1 MTAKKQ
7 ISLLNEGDTFFM
19 DGEKYTVLSNA
30 EISTSFN
37 ELKALHENENVNLR
51 IRKSEEVYIQET
63 TVPVKNTTPISTVT
77 PTKVR
82 NDKGNLIYVSFGEVL
97 NEQTLTKDQIKKR
110 DECAKELLD
119 NPEFKERYS
128 NPDNV
133 KAPGR
138 DINDVAYGICTNR
151 VTGRG
156 NKQGS
161 RSRKET
167 NESFD
172 RLNTVKD
179 ILRRISNEKI

>member
-1 MTAKKQ
+1 MSNKTQ
-7 ISLLNEGDTFFM
+7 ISLLTEGDVFFM

-37 ELKALHENENVNLR
+37 EITAICENENVNIR
-51 IRKSEEVYIQET
+51 ARKSEDVYLRET
-63 TVPVKNTTPISTVT
+63 STIVNKTIPIPAAS

-82 NDKGNLIYVSFGEVL
+82 NDKGNIIYVSFAETL
-97 NEQTLTKDQIKKR
+97 TEQKLTKDQIKKR
-110 DECAKELLD
+110 DTCADELLN

-128 NPDNV
+128 NSDNV

-138 DINDVAYGICTNR
+138 DINDVAFGICTNR
-151 VTGRG
+151 ATGKE
-156 NKQGS
+156 NKRGS
-161 RSRKET
+161 RSKKET